1 MSDRAQASGYGGGR
15 EPLVGIAMGSQS
27 DLETMRGA
35 AEVLD
40 EFAIPYELRI
50 VSAHRTPQEMLEYGE
65 TAADRGLRVLIAGAG
80 GAAHL
85 PGMMASWADLPVI
98 GVPAESASPVKD
110 LGSLLSISQM
120 PAGVPVAGMAV
131 GRAGAVN
138 AAILAATILGAFDER
153 IHENVVRYRRAL
165 AAESQGYD
173 QRLRE
178 EGVGAFLDAS
188 GAVRDPRG

>member
-1 MSDRAQASGYGGGR
+1 MTEGRAPALR
-15 EPLVGIAMGSQS
+15 NDPAPLVGIVMGSIS
-27 DLETMRGA
+27 DLRLGYEA
-35 AEVLD
+35 FKVLG
-40 EFAIPYELRI
+40 ELGVPRELA
-50 VSAHRTPQEMLEYGE
+50 VRSVHRTPDLAREYAL
-65 TAADRGLRVLIAGAG
+65 TARQRGIKVIIAIAGG

-178 EGVGAFLDAS
+178 EGVGAFLDAG